1 MLRYLPAGFL
11 AALVFSTPACASQG
25 AMYRYPSA
33 ARGVDQRAYS
43 IGYDEGRQRGEQDAR
58 RRRSFD
64 YQRHGDYRNA
74 DAGYRGYGDRSS
86 YRSVF
91 RQGFVAGYD
100 DGYRRYSQG
109 GYSQGG
115 YPQGRYPQG
124 GYPQGPYPQ
133 GSYPQGSYPQGGYPQ
148 DPYPQGG
155 YGSAGNYGRSPAAQ
169 NGYRDGYEQGRN
181 DARRGSRFD
190 PVGARRYRSGDQDY
204 DRRYGSRDGY
214 KREYRA
220 ALQAGYEQGY
230 RGQRR
235 Y

>member
-1 MLRYLPAGFL
+1 MLRYLPAGLL

-25 AMYRYPSA
+25 ALYRYPSG

-43 IGYDEGRQRGEQDAR
+43 TGYDEGRQRGEQDAR

-64 YQRHGDYRNA
+64 YQRHGDYRDA
-74 DAGYRGYGDRSS
+74 GAGYRGNGDRSS

-91 RQGFVAGYD
+91 RQGFVAGYN

-124 GYPQGPYPQ
+124 GYPQ
-133 GSYPQGSYPQGGYPQ
+133 
-148 DPYPQGG
+148 DG
-155 YGSAGNYGRSPAAQ
+155 YGSAGNYASSPAAQ

-181 DARRGSRFD
+181 DARGGSRFD

-204 DRRYGSRDGY
+204 DRRHGSRDDY

-220 ALQAGYEQGY
+220 AFQAGYEQGY
-230 RGQRR
+230 RGSRR
-235 Y
+235 

>member
-1 MLRYLPAGFL
+1 MLLLRYLPAGFL

-25 AMYRYPSA
+25 ALYRYPSA

-74 DAGYRGYGDRSS
+74 DAGYRGNGDRRG

-91 RQGFVAGYD
+91 RQGFVAGYN
-100 DGYRRYSQG
+100 DGYRQYSQG

-115 YPQGRYPQG
+115 YPQG
-124 GYPQGPYPQ
+124 PYA
-133 GSYPQGSYPQGGYPQ
+133 
-148 DPYPQGG
+148 QGG
-155 YGSAGNYGRSPAAQ
+155 YGSADNYASSPAAQ

-181 DARRGSRFD
+181 DARSGNRFD

-220 ALQAGYEQGY
+220 AFQAGYEQGY
-230 RGQRR
+230 RGPRQ
-235 Y
+235 

>member
-1 MLRYLPAGFL
+1 MLQLRYLPAGLL

-25 AMYRYPSA
+25 ALYRYPSA
-33 ARGVDQRAYS
+33 GRGVDQRAYS

-58 RRRSFD
+58 RRRRFD

-74 DAGYRGYGDRSS
+74 DAGYRGNGDRRS

-91 RQGFVAGYD
+91 RQGFVAGYN
-100 DGYRRYSQG
+100 DGYRQYSQG

-115 YPQGRYPQG
+115 YPQGDYPQG
-124 GYPQGPYPQ
+124 RYPRGDYPQ
-133 GSYPQGSYPQGGYPQ
+133 S
-148 DPYPQGG
+148 PYPQGG
-155 YGSAGNYGRSPAAQ
+155 YGSAGNYASSPAAH

-181 DARRGSRFD
+181 DTRSRSRFD

-220 ALQAGYEQGY
+220 AFQAGYEQGY
-230 RGQRR
+230 GGPRR
-235 Y
+235 

>member
-1 MLRYLPAGFL
+1 MLRYLPAGLL
-11 AALVFSTPACASQG
+11 AALLFSTPACASQG
-25 AMYRYPSA
+25 ALVSLPNA
-33 ARGVDQRAYS
+33 APRGVDQRAYS

-64 YQRHGDYRNA
+64 YQRHNDYRDA
-74 DAGYRGYGDRSS
+74 DDGYRGRGDRSS

-91 RQGFVAGYD
+91 RQGFVAGYN

-109 GYSQGG
+109 GYSQGGYPQG

-133 GSYPQGSYPQGGYPQ
+133 G
-148 DPYPQGG
+148 G
-155 YGSAGNYGRSPAAQ
+155 YGSAGGYASSPAAQ

-181 DARRGSRFD
+181 DARGRNRFD

-204 DRRYGSRDGY
+204 NGRYGSRDDY

-220 ALQAGYEQGY
+220 AFQTGYEQGY
-230 RGQRR
+230 RGSRR
-235 Y
+235 

>member
-1 MLRYLPAGFL
+1 MLRYLPAGIL

-25 AMYRYPSA
+25 ALYRYPSA
-33 ARGVDQRAYS
+33 ARGVDQRAYNT
-43 IGYDEGRQRGEQDAR
+43 GYDEGRQRGEQDAR

-64 YQRHGDYRNA
+64 YQRHGDYRDA
-74 DAGYRGYGDRSS
+74 DAGYRGNRDRSS

-91 RQGFVAGYD
+91 RQGFVAGYN
-100 DGYRRYSQG
+100 DGYRQYSQG
-109 GYSQGG
+109 GYPQSG

-133 GSYPQGSYPQGGYPQ
+133 GSY
-148 DPYPQGG
+148 
-155 YGSAGNYGRSPAAQ
+155 GSAGNYASSPAAQ

-181 DARRGSRFD
+181 DARGGSRFD

-204 DRRYGSRDGY
+204 DRRHGSRDGY

-220 ALQAGYEQGY
+220 AFQAGYEQGY
-230 RGQRR
+230 RGSRR
-235 Y
+235 

>member
-1 MLRYLPAGFL
+1 MLQLRYLPAGLL

-25 AMYRYPSA
+25 ALYRYPSA
-33 ARGVDQRAYS
+33 GRGVDQRAYS

-64 YQRHGDYRNA
+64 YQRHGDYRDA
-74 DAGYRGYGDRSS
+74 DDGYRGNGDRGS

-91 RQGFVAGYD
+91 RQGFVAGYN
-100 DGYRRYSQG
+100 DGYRQYSQG

-115 YPQGRYPQG
+115 YPRGGYPQGDYPQGRYPQG
-124 GYPQGPYPQ
+124 GYPQ
-133 GSYPQGSYPQGGYPQ
+133 S
-148 DPYPQGG
+148 PYPQGG
-155 YGSAGNYGRSPAAQ
+155 YGSAGNYGSSPAAQ

-181 DARRGSRFD
+181 DARGGSRFD

-204 DRRYGSRDGY
+204 DRRYGSRDDY

-220 ALQAGYEQGY
+220 AFQAGYEQGY
-230 RGQRR
+230 RGSRR
-235 Y
+235 

>member
-1 MLRYLPAGFL
+1 MFQLRCLPAGLL

-25 AMYRYPSA
+25 ALYRYPT

-64 YQRHGDYRNA
+64 YDRHGDYRDA
-74 DAGYRGYGDRSS
+74 DDGYRGGDRRS

-91 RQGFVAGYD
+91 RQGFVAGYT

-109 GYSQGG
+109 VYSQGRNPRDGYASPRGG

-124 GYPQGPYPQ
+124 GYPQA
-133 GSYPQGSYPQGGYPQ
+133 
-148 DPYPQGG
+148 G
-155 YGSAGNYGRSPAAQ
+155 YGSTGNFGSSPAAQ
-169 NGYRDGYEQGRN
+169 NGYHDGYEQGRN
-181 DARRGSRFD
+181 DARARDRFD
-190 PVGARRYRSGDQDY
+190 PVGARRYRSGDRDY
-204 DRRYGSRDGY
+204 NGRYGSRDDY

-220 ALQAGYEQGY
+220 AFQAGYEQGY
-230 RGQRR
+230 RGSRR
-235 Y
+235 